1 MQCHKE
7 SMTGLHKKNIVI
19 YNTFCS
25 SITPSLTSSSN
36 IQRRLKSLLFPQ
48 PQWSNC
54 CQGELITF
62 IFPYLI
68 FLIPQLH
75 LRCFSISSTKLL
87 NIWLHLV
94 EPKVEQRLLLSD
106 SIFKVRLNQ
115 KPGHRTTSAVFSD
128 TPHRSGGSTIFQ
140 WSQSQKSWFYP

>member
-1 MQCHKE
+1 MLIALV
-7 SMTGLHKKNIVI
+7 TIA
-19 YNTFCS
+19 
-25 SITPSLTSSSN
+25 SIPSRKQLNPKRIQSVFFLWQFPVQYILTALN
-36 IQRRLKSLLFPQ
+36 
-48 PQWSNC
+48 
-54 CQGELITF
+54 
-62 IFPYLI
+62 
-68 FLIPQLH
+68 
-75 LRCFSISSTKLL
+75 LL